1 MSSGNVREDGSALS
15 RADKALF
22 RFEGWLN
29 LAAGLVILIVM
40 LLSVANI
47 LGRKLLNWPIPG
59 FIDWMITA
67 VPVMAFLGLAYC
79 QRLGGHIRMDI
90 LIGKLRGRP
99 LWIAEFASVLL
110 MIVIAAALIYGSW
123 DHAVRALMIGDSTG
137 DIRLPTWPVKMVVPL
152 ALGLLV
158 VRLILQAAAYW
169 RAVRDNATQPVAV
182 PLIEDAAT
190 QAAHEAETVSGF
202 EETRG

>member
-1 MSSGNVREDGSALS
+1 MSSGNVREDDSALS
-15 RADKALF
+15 RADTALF

-29 LAAGLVILIVM
+29 LAAGLVVLGVM

-90 LIGKLRGRP
+90 LIGRLRRRP
-99 LWIAEFASVLL
+99 LWIAEFASVIL
-110 MIVIAAALIYGSW
+110 MLFVTGMLIYGSW
-123 DHAVRALMIGDSTG
+123 DHAMRALTIGDSTG
-137 DIRLPTWPVKMVVPL
+137 DIRLPTWPVKILVPL
-152 ALGLLV
+152 ALALLM
-158 VRLILQAAAYW
+158 VRLLLQAAAYW
-169 RAVRDNATQPVAV
+169 RAIRDNAVQPVAV

>member
-1 MSSGNVREDGSALS
+1 MSTGNVREDNSTLS
-15 RADKALF
+15 QMDQKLF

-47 LGRKLLNWPIPG
+47 LGRKLFNAPIPG
-59 FIDWMITA
+59 FIDWMISA

-79 QRLGGHIRMDI
+79 QRLGGHIRMDL

-99 LWIAEFASVLL
+99 LWLAEFSSVVL
-110 MIVIAAALIYGSW
+110 MLFVTAVLIYGSW
-123 DHAVRALMIGDSTG
+123 DHAMRALNIGDSTG
-137 DIRLPTWPVKMVVPL
+137 DIRLPTWPVKIVVPL
-152 ALGLLV
+152 ALALFLIRLL
-158 VRLILQAAAYW
+158 LQAWAYF
-169 RAVRDNATQPVAV
+169 RALRDDAVSPVAI

-190 QAAHEAETVSGF
+190 QAAHEAEAVSGL